1 MPQCLS
7 CERHCGFCVRLE
19 MGHAGVTILFWWT
32 RGEVY
37 VWQNRAEILSL
48 HRHGHKVS
56 FWSVA
61 IESRGDSFQNDNG
74 AIIRSPFKNSA
85 LCCFFTAFDSPHI
98 IFVQKQKRYTFVYL
112 FYFWWTR
119 RVTRYFLGKGE
130 YGGI

>member
-1 MPQCLS
+1 MKIEDINYNLPIISVQKQKRGINPL
-7 CERHCGFCVRLE
+7 FY
-19 MGHAGVTILFWWT
+19 FWWT

-74 AIIRSPFKNSA
+74 AILRSPFKNSPPD
-85 LCCFFTAFDSPHI
+85 CFFTAFDSPHI
-98 IFVQKQKRYTFVYL
+98 IPVQKQKRHTCVYL

-119 RVTRYFLGKGE
+119 GE
-130 YGGI
+130 SNPCPKTS